1 MSVEPNPVRASD
13 ADREEVVAKL
23 NAAVGDGTLT
33 LVEAEERITA
43 AYAAKFRADLLP
55 LTADLPV
62 PPPKMQLRR
71 PPVRAFIVPAV
82 VVLLVVL
89 WIASPVPFFWPIIP
103 LAFIA
108 VRVSAA
114 SRHRRWHTGT

>member
-13 ADREEVVAKL
+13 ADREHVVAKL

-55 LTADLPV
+55 LTADLPT
-62 PPPKMQLRR
+62 PPAPGPGRK
-71 PPVRAFIVPAV
+71 PPVRAFVVPAV
-82 VVLLVVL
+82 ILLIAL

-108 VRVSAA
+108 VRISAA